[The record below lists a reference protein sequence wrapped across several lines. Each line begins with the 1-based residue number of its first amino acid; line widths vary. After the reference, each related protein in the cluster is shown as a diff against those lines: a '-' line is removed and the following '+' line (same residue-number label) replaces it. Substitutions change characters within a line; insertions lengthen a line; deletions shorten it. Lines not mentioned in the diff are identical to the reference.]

1 MKYLKRKIDLYLES
15 WFKDNNRKPL
25 IVKGARQIGKSES
38 VREFANKFYS
48 NVIEINFIESPQ
60 FKNILDGGYSADNII
75 KNITRINPSL
85 SFVPG
90 STLIFFDEIQAIPD
104 IVTSL
109 KFFCI
114 DGRYDVICSGSLLG
128 INYKQIESISVGYKT
143 DCEMFSLDFEE
154 FLWAKGYGDELR
166 NDLLDSMI
174 KCEALNKPFFGT
186 LLNLFMD
193 YIILG
198 GMPEVV
204 SRYVESGT
212 FSGTLE
218 LQKQIV
224 LAYREDIRKY
234 SKGADQTRITR
245 VFDAIPAQLA
255 KENKKFQISKIGH
268 GARFYEYAGCVD
280 WLQDAGIAKKC
291 YCLNFPELPLKGNY
305 DDTKFKLYMADTGLL
320 ISMLDDEA
328 QLDLRANK
336 NLGVYK
342 GAIYESIVSEFLY
355 KSGYSLFYYKRDD
368 GSLEEDF
375 FIRDADSL
383 IPIEVK
389 ARGGK
394 SQSMKALITNEK
406 YSDIHWGIKLS
417 LNNIGYSNNIF
428 TFPYFCTFLLKDW
441 LTLKQ
446 HQ

>member
-1 MKYLKRKIDLYLES
+1 MCPDLRL
-15 WFKDNNRKPL
+15 F
-25 IVKGARQIGKSES
+25 
-38 VREFANKFYS
+38 
-48 NVIEINFIESPQ
+48 
-60 FKNILDGGYSADNII
+60 
-75 KNITRINPSL
+75 
-85 SFVPG
+85 
-90 STLIFFDEIQAIPD
+90 FFDEIQAIPD

-174 KCEALNKPFFGT
+174 KCEALNKPVFGT

-280 WLQDAGIAKKC
+280 WLQDAGIVKKC

-375 FIRDADSL
+375 FIRAADSL

>member
-1 MKYLKRKIDLYLES
+1 MVYLKRKIDFYLEN
-15 WFKDNNRKPL
+15 WFKDDNKKPL

-38 VREFANKFYS
+38 IRNFASKFYS

-60 FKNILDGGYSADNII
+60 FKNILDGGYSTDNIV
-75 KNITRINPSL
+75 KNITRIDPSL
-85 SFVPG
+85 TFIPG
-90 STLIFFDEIQAIPD
+90 STLIFFDEIQAVPD
-104 IVTSL
+104 LVTSL

-143 DCEMFSLDFEE
+143 DYEMFSLDFEE
-154 FLWAKGYGDELR
+154 FLWAKGYDDSLR
-166 NDLLDSMI
+166 SDLLSAMI
-174 KCEALNKPFFGT
+174 KSESLNKAVFTT
-186 LLNLFMD
+186 LSDLFMD

-198 GMPEVV
+198 GMPEVI
-204 SRYVESGT
+204 SRYIESET

-224 LAYREDIRKY
+224 SAYREDIRKY
-234 SKGADQTRITR
+234 SNGADQTRITR
-245 VFDAIPAQLA
+245 VFDGIPAQLA

-268 GARFYEYAGCVD
+268 GARFYEYASCID
-280 WLQDAGIAKKC
+280 WLQDAGIVKKC

-320 ISMLDDEA
+320 VSMLDDEA

-342 GAIYESIVSEFLY
+342 GALYESIVSEALY

-375 FIRDADSL
+375 FIRDTSSL

-389 ARGGK
+389 ARSGK
-394 SQSMKALITNEK
+394 AQSMKSLITNEK
-406 YSDIHWGIKLS
+406 YSDVHWGVKLS
-417 LNNIGYSNNIF
+417 SGNIGYDNNIY
-428 TFPYFCTFLLKDW
+428 TLPYFCTFLLRDW
-441 LTLKQ
+441 LALKQ
-446 HQ
+446 Q

>member
-174 KCEALNKPFFGT
+174 KREALNKPVFGT

-280 WLQDAGIAKKC
+280 WLQDAGIVKKC

>member
-1 MKYLKRKIDLYLES
+1 M
-15 WFKDNNRKPL
+15 KPL
-25 IVKGARQIGKSES
+25 NVHLGK
-38 VREFANKFYS
+38 K
-48 NVIEINFIESPQ
+48 
-60 FKNILDGGYSADNII
+60 KND
-75 KNITRINPSL
+75 
-85 SFVPG
+85 
-90 STLIFFDEIQAIPD
+90 
-104 IVTSL
+104 
-109 KFFCI
+109 
-114 DGRYDVICSGSLLG
+114 
-128 INYKQIESISVGYKT
+128 
-143 DCEMFSLDFEE
+143 
-154 FLWAKGYGDELR
+154 
-166 NDLLDSMI
+166 
-174 KCEALNKPFFGT
+174 
-186 LLNLFMD
+186 
-193 YIILG
+193 
-198 GMPEVV
+198 PE
-204 SRYVESGT
+204 
-212 FSGTLE
+212 
-218 LQKQIV
+218 
-224 LAYREDIRKY
+224 
-234 SKGADQTRITR
+234 
-245 VFDAIPAQLA
+245 
-255 KENKKFQISKIGH
+255 KFQISKIGH

-280 WLQDAGIAKKC
+280 WLQDAGIVKKC